1 MDGMYRIKNKKRMDW
16 LDFVVKLSINVVLR
30 KSEIFFI
37 DWKVV
42 RSVCFAAS
50 LKILLLIT
58 DEKVSFFPET
68 KKAV

>member
-1 MDGMYRIKNKKRMDW
+1 MDW
-16 LDFVVKLSINVVLR
+16 LDFLVIIVKLGINVVLHE
-30 KSEIFFI
+30 SEMFFI

-58 DEKVSFFPET
+58 DEKVSFFPEI

>member
-1 MDGMYRIKNKKRMDW
+1 MDW
-16 LDFVVKLSINVVLR
+16 LDFLVIVVKLGINVVLR
-30 KSEIFFI
+30 ESEMFFI

>member
-1 MDGMYRIKNKKRMDW
+1 MRMDW
-16 LDFVVKLSINVVLR
+16 LDFVVMVLKLDINVVPR
-30 KSEIFFI
+30 ESEMFFI

-42 RSVCFAAS
+42 WSVYFAAS

-68 KKAV
+68 KEAV

>member
-1 MDGMYRIKNKKRMDW
+1 MRMDW
-16 LDFVVKLSINVVLR
+16 LDFVVMILKLDINVVPR
-30 KSEIFFI
+30 ESEMFFI

-42 RSVCFAAS
+42 RSVYFAAS

-68 KKAV
+68 KEAV